1 MKTMKLFLMKLFGTI
16 TLPMALLA
24 CVTINIYFPAA
35 AAEKAADRIIEDVW
49 GKQPGVVEPA
59 PTPSSAPPQPEKNSL
74 NFNEMPQAVVLGLL
88 NILISPAQAAEADI
102 NIATPAI
109 DGLRASMKAR
119 HDALEPHY
127 NSGAIGLTNN
137 ALIAEHDAAAIP
149 LKDRNSIKK
158 LIADENN
165 DRTALYRE
173 IANANNHPEWES
185 DIRNTF
191 AKQWVE
197 NARGGWWYQGG
208 SGTWNQK

>member
-1 MKTMKLFLMKLFGTI
+1 MRFFLIKLFGAI

-35 AAEKAADRIIEDVW
+35 AAEKVADQIIEDVW
-49 GKQPGVVEPA
+49 GKQPAAAEPA
-59 PTPSSAPPQPEKNSL
+59 SKPSGVPKKPEKSSR
-74 NFNEMPQAVVLGLL
+74 NFYKMPQTVALGLL

-109 DGLRASMKAR
+109 DALRGSMKAR
-119 HDALEPHY
+119 HGALEAY
-127 NSGAIGLTNN
+127 YDSGAVGLTND

-149 LKDRNSIKK
+149 LQDRNSVKK

-165 DRTALYRE
+165 DRSALYRE
-173 IANANNHPEWES
+173 IANANNQPEWEA
-185 DIRNTF
+185 DIRGTF

-197 NARGGWWYQGG
+197 NARSGWWYQDA
-208 SGTWNQK
+208 SGAWKQK

>member
-1 MKTMKLFLMKLFGTI
+1 MKTMKLFSTKLFGTI
-16 TLPMALLA
+16 TLPMALIA

-49 GKQPGVVEPA
+49 GKQPGAVEPA
-59 PTPSSAPPQPEKNSL
+59 PKPSAAPQQPEKNSF
-74 NFNEMPQAVVLGLL
+74 NFKGMPQAVVLGFL

-119 HDALEPHY
+119 HGALEPHF
-127 NSGAIGLTNN
+127 NSGAVGLTNN
-137 ALIAEHDAAAIP
+137 AMIAEHDAAAIP

-165 DRTALYRE
+165 DRNTLYHE
-173 IANANNHPEWES
+173 IAKANNHPEWEA
-185 DIRNTF
+185 DIRGTF
-191 AKQWVE
+191 AKQWIE
-197 NARGGWWYQGG
+197 NARADWWYQDG
-208 SGTWNQK
+208 SGEWKQK